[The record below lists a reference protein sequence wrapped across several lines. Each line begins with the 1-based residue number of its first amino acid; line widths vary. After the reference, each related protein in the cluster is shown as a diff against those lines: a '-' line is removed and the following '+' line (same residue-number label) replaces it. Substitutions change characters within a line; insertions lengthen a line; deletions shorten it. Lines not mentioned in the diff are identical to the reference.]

1 MLIIFDLDDTL
12 VKTSD
17 CITHTLLARI
27 LFAMIN
33 KGLKVYNFYKALAY
47 LRKLNQETS
56 SVEESLKE
64 FIVSLQADLKFIVIG
79 QEQITNFTLDMP
91 LLPLELAVET
101 LHFLKNKKHQ
111 LCLVTIGKDSLQRQK
126 LEKAGIDPLLF
137 SKIIVS
143 KDKNKKPHYERLLEE
158 FAYSPAQVLVCGD
171 RVSIDLE
178 PAIQLNCKTVHV
190 LCGRG
195 LSIKERTSKAKITY
209 RISSL
214 IELSYLEELR

>member
-17 CITHTLLARI
+17 CITHTLLARS
-27 LFAMIN
+27 LLAMVN
-33 KGLKVYNFYKALAY
+33 KGLKVPDFYQALAD
-47 LRKLNQETS
+47 LRRLNQEISNT
-56 SVEESLKE
+56 EEALKE
-64 FIVSLQADLKFIVIG
+64 FIVALQADLNFFILG
-79 QEQITNFTLDMP
+79 KEQITNFELDMP
-91 LLPLELAVET
+91 VLPLELALET
-101 LHFLKNKKHQ
+101 LQFLKKKKHQ

-171 RVSIDLE
+171 RISIDLE

-195 LSIKERTSKAKITY
+195 LSTKERTSKAKITY

>member
-12 VKTSD
+12 VRTSD
-17 CITHTLLARI
+17 CITHTLLERS
-27 LFAMIN
+27 LFAMVS
-33 KGLKVYNFYKALAY
+33 KGLKVNNFYEELAR
-47 LRKLNQETS
+47 LRRLNQEALNA
-56 SVEESLKE
+56 EEALEK
-64 FIVSLQADLKFIVIG
+64 FITDLQTDLKFIDIG
-79 QEQITNFTLDMP
+79 KEQITNFELDMP
-91 LLPLELAVET
+91 VLPLELAVET
-101 LHFLKNKKHQ
+101 LQFLKKKKHQ
-111 LCLVTIGKDSLQRQK
+111 LCLVTIGNNSLQRQK

-143 KDKNKKPHYERLLEE
+143 KDRNKKPHYERLLAEL
-158 FAYSPAQVLVCGD
+158 AYSPAQVLVCGD
-171 RVSIDLE
+171 RVSVDLE

-195 LSIKERTSKAKITY
+195 LSVKERTSKAKITY